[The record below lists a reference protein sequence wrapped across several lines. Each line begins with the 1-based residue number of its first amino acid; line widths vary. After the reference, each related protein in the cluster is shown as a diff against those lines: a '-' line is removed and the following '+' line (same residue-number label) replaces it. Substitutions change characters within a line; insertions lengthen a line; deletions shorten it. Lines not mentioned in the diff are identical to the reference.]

1 MRINESQD
9 DDAFYTRT
17 NAIAHKLD
25 PSRQTSGV
33 RYLSKSHLLEDVYA
47 FNDFSHNGVTPG
59 VKPKKD
65 VTPDMHKAL
74 LISECNGHMYPT
86 KPFDDASHRQEH
98 ALRHVRVQ
106 NDAAADGEHAGCFA
120 WCMFDYPTHPDFG
133 SGDRVCY
140 HGVLDTFRNPKPAA
154 AVYAS
159 QGDREPVLALSAPMD
174 IGDYPAGNVG
184 TIYAFS
190 NAEEV
195 RLYKNDVFVRTLAK
209 SPWTALLHPP
219 LEVSDTIGE
228 LLETQE
234 GFPKAKA
241 EALKDCLLAA
251 GKYTLE
257 GLPLRY
263 KLKMA
268 RCMAQYHMKFS
279 GGFDLYGKYVGDW
292 GGEATRWRF
301 DALNGGKVVKSVT
314 LCPSA
319 RLHLEARPS
328 TLTLREG
335 DTYDMAAVRVRIL
348 DANGNVAPYAQLP
361 VTLSVTGDLELV
373 GPAAVTAEGGMTGTY
388 VKTTG
393 KAGRGTL
400 TLTTAQT
407 EPVTLQFTVLEEEA
421 SWN

>member
-1 MRINESQD
+1 
-9 DDAFYTRT
+9 
-17 NAIAHKLD
+17 
-25 PSRQTSGV
+25 
-33 RYLSKSHLLEDVYA
+33 
-47 FNDFSHNGVTPG
+47 
-59 VKPKKD
+59 
-65 VTPDMHKAL
+65 
-74 LISECNGHMYPT
+74 
-86 KPFDDASHRQEH
+86 
-98 ALRHVRVQ
+98 
-106 NDAAADGEHAGCFA
+106 
-120 WCMFDYPTHPDFG
+120 
-133 SGDRVCY
+133 
-140 HGVLDTFRNPKPAA
+140 
-154 AVYAS
+154 
-159 QGDREPVLALSAPMD
+159 MD

-184 TIYAFS
+184 TVYAFS

-209 SPWTALLHPP
+209 SPWTALPHPP

-279 GGFDLYGKYVGDW
+279 DGFDLYGKYVGNW

-407 EPVTLQFTVLEEEA
+407 EPVTLHFTVLKEEA

>member
-1 MRINESQD
+1 M
-9 DDAFYTRT
+9 
-17 NAIAHKLD
+17 
-25 PSRQTSGV
+25 
-33 RYLSKSHLLEDVYA
+33 
-47 FNDFSHNGVTPG
+47 
-59 VKPKKD
+59 
-65 VTPDMHKAL
+65 
-74 LISECNGHMYPT
+74 
-86 KPFDDASHRQEH
+86 
-98 ALRHVRVQ
+98 
-106 NDAAADGEHAGCFA
+106 
-120 WCMFDYPTHPDFG
+120 
-133 SGDRVCY
+133 CY

-209 SPWTALLHPP
+209 GPWTALLHPP

-279 GGFDLYGKYVGDW
+279 DGFDLYGKYVGNW

-335 DTYDMAAVRVRIL
+335 DTYDMAAVRIRIL

-361 VTLSVTGDLELV
+361 VTRSVTGDLELV